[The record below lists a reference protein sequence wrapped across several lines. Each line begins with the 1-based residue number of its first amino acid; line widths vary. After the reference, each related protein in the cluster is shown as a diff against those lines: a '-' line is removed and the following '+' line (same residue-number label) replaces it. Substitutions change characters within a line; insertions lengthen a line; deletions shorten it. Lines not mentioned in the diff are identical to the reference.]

1 MTKLLIFILLFLPS
15 LAFSLEVSA
24 VQKQQDGDYKIT
36 FCKLFKIE
44 NIALVKKY
52 FGTFLEMPRELGGYK
67 NLAITSKELDL
78 KIKDAIEGSVKNNTK
93 NACQTPVLK
102 VVSARR
108 IKESS
113 SVICQ
118 VSFDNSLD
126 IIAFA
131 SKYKKGKK
139 DVYRVSY
146 PQDLKFL
153 NKKYKEQVRS
163 FILES
168 TKELIDNKL

>member
-1 MTKLLIFILLFLPS
+1 MTKLLIFVLLFLPS

-44 NIALVKKY
+44 NIALVKKS
-52 FGTFLEMPRELGGYK
+52 FGSVLEMPREVGGYK
-67 NLAITSKELDL
+67 NLAITSNELDL
-78 KIKDAIEGSVKNNTK
+78 KIKNAIEGALKDKTK
-93 NACQTPVLK
+93 TTCQTPVLK
-102 VVSARR
+102 IVSARK

-113 SVICQ
+113 SVLCQ
-118 VSFDNSLD
+118 VSFDDSLD
-126 IIAFA
+126 IIVFV

-139 DVYRVSY
+139 DIYRVSY

-153 NKKYKEQVRS
+153 NKNYKEQVRA
-163 FILES
+163 FILEN
-168 TKELIDNKL
+168 TKEFLNN